1 MHLASAKENQRVN
14 NLVKKS
20 FTGQRRILGYYFER
34 NWNNQVWMLL
44 TGLLVFIYIFFN
56 FKKLEKYAPRNESGF
71 RLTFIKKI
79 SILPTLVVLFNL
91 APFFDIHP
99 PTAYVEILQFFLVAA
114 LTLLLGKRRPKEL
127 FHYWLW
133 LGALYI
139 ILSLTGTFL
148 TPGLS
153 FRLILLSLNIVSV
166 VFGYRW
172 MRVIKKHTLAF
183 SEMIKLVSVIYIVLN
198 VSSILCNIFGRLSLA
213 KILSITAVFG
223 LTQIV
228 GLSVFIIIVMEAFE
242 LQTTVN
248 QLKGGITARLNFDK
262 IRRFLR
268 RTLMVLSVCIW
279 TIVFTISLNLYNSLL
294 KETEIFLNTPR
305 NIGNTSFKIGNI
317 LLFIFI
323 IYVSN
328 LLQQGIGSLYGKT
341 EDSWDPEIR
350 KNGSRLAMTRLVL
363 IVAGFLIAVAASG
376 LPIDKITIV
385 LGALGVGIGL
395 GLQSIVN
402 NLVSGVILIF
412 EQPFRIGDYIELGDK
427 KGRVLD
433 IGIRSSKLVMEEGAE
448 VIMPNGD
455 LLSGRVINWTLRDDN
470 VRIELP
476 ISAEPGR
483 TFNEIQQMLMQVL
496 HNSEYVL
503 KTARSEIL
511 LTAIT
516 DKVVSMNI
524 LVWINNVHKIQFI
537 RSELMNQIHETL
549 LKNDVKII

>member
-1 MHLASAKENQRVN
+1 MAHV
-14 NLVKKS
+14 
-20 FTGQRRILGYYFER
+20 
-34 NWNNQVWMLL
+34 
-44 TGLLVFIYIFFN
+44 
-56 FKKLEKYAPRNESGF
+56 
-71 RLTFIKKI
+71 
-79 SILPTLVVLFNL
+79 
-91 APFFDIHP
+91 
-99 PTAYVEILQFFLVAA
+99 
-114 LTLLLGKRRPKEL
+114 
-127 FHYWLW
+127 
-133 LGALYI
+133 
-139 ILSLTGTFL
+139 
-148 TPGLS
+148 
-153 FRLILLSLNIVSV
+153 
-166 VFGYRW
+166 
-172 MRVIKKHTLAF
+172 
-183 SEMIKLVSVIYIVLN
+183 
-198 VSSILCNIFGRLSLA
+198 
-213 KILSITAVFG
+213 
-223 LTQIV
+223 
-228 GLSVFIIIVMEAFE
+228 
-242 LQTTVN
+242 
-248 QLKGGITARLNFDK
+248 
-262 IRRFLR
+262 
-268 RTLMVLSVCIW
+268 
-279 TIVFTISLNLYNSLL
+279 SLL
-294 KETEIFLNTPR
+294 
-305 NIGNTSFKIGNI
+305 
-317 LLFIFI
+317 
-323 IYVSN
+323 
-328 LLQQGIGSLYGKT
+328 
-341 EDSWDPEIR
+341 
-350 KNGSRLAMTRLVL
+350 TRLVL

-516 DKVVSMNI
+516 DKVISMNI

-537 RSELMNQIHETL
+537 RSELMNKFMKHY
-549 LKNDVKII
+549 